1 MTSCRYEILMGESDD
16 QVLTIRDLGPW
27 DRHKTITNDV
37 ESVIDDLWP
46 GVLRGRRLFYY
57 DTRGELAEILYAFES
72 GRFLGFNCTPLA
84 SSPEEV
90 PVVIEWFDNLE
101 GVR

>member
-1 MTSCRYEILMGESDD
+1 M
-16 QVLTIRDLGPW
+16 
-27 DRHKTITNDV
+27 
-37 ESVIDDLWP
+37 IDDLWP